1 MRTITKVAVLA
12 ALFTAL
18 FQTAAAQSVDDIAD
32 RSSQPLAVERNLG
45 KVKSRLIA

>member
-18 FQTAAAQSVDDIAD
+18 FQTAAAQSADDIAD
-32 RSSQPLAVERNLG
+32 RYLSALG
-45 KVKSRLIA
+45 GRAAIGES